1 MKVHVYRNAAG
12 KYRWR
17 AVAGNGE
24 VIGDSGQGY
33 VRRGYCAGHGQEAEP
48 GCRASAIINSYVLTG
63 EG

>member
-1 MKVHVYRNAAG
+1 MKVHVYRDAAG

-33 VRRGYCAGHGQEAEP
+33 VRRGYCAGMARKRRNPDAELRP
-48 GCRASAIINSYVLTG
+48 SSTPMC
-63 EG
+63 